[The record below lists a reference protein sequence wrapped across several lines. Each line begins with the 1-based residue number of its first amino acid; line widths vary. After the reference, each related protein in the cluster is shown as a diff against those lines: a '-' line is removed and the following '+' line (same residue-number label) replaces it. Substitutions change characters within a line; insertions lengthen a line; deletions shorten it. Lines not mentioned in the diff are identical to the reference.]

1 MNIIGQERLLST
13 INHLVAD
20 DNFPRYSI
28 ICGCTGSGK
37 KLISAYI
44 AKQLDALFVPCE
56 LGIDAVRD
64 VIKTSYEQMSPIVY
78 MWADSQKMSIG
89 AKNAILKVT
98 EEPPQNAYFI
108 MTTDNTNWLLGT
120 LLSRGTVFN
129 INPYTKDEL
138 NTFATLKIPNISKD
152 NLDILTDISNVPQDI
167 LDLSKIDITKF
178 NNVVKIICDNI
189 GKSNIANE
197 LKITNMLKLKDKD
210 EEGENEKFDPIL
222 FLRACMFRYSELLK
236 QTLNPVYSNLI
247 TITSKYLADLYSK
260 SLNKIATVDTWIL
273 DMHTIAERSVD
284 K

>member
-1 MNIIGQERLLST
+1 MNIIGQKKLLST
-13 INHLVAD
+13 INRLIED

-28 ICGCTGSGK
+28 ICGYSGSGK
-37 KLISAYI
+37 KLISSYI
-44 AKQLDALFVPCE
+44 ANKLDALFVPCE
-56 LGIDAVRD
+56 LGIDAVRE

-78 MWADSQKMSIG
+78 MWADSQKMSLG

-129 INPYTKDEL
+129 INPYTKAEL
-138 NTFATLKIPNISKD
+138 TEFAKTKIQDVSDKD
-152 NLDILTDISNVPQDI
+152 LDTLTDISIVPQDV
-167 LDLSKIDITKF
+167 LALSKIDINKL
-178 NNVVKIICDNI
+178 NNVVNIICNNI

-197 LKITNMLKLKDKD
+197 LKIATMLKFKDD
-210 EEGENEKFDPIL
+210 EADAEKFDPTL

-236 QTLNPVYSNLI
+236 DSLNPVYSDLI
-247 TITSKYLADLYSK
+247 TITSKYLADLSSK
-260 SLNKIATVDTWIL
+260 SLNKVATVDTWIL
-273 DMHTIAERSVD
+273 DMHIIAERSLV